1 MASLLVLLM
10 CGYITALPFKLFKHR
25 IKRIKQICLTE
36 GYIKQSAASSSEFNE
51 YKNCRTV
58 LVKFV
63 KLKINLLI
71 FNLLV

>member
-36 GYIKQSAASSSEFNE
+36 RYIKQKVPQAAANLT
-51 YKNCRTV
+51 NI
-58 LVKFV
+58 
-63 KLKINLLI
+63 KIAELY
-71 FNLLV
+71 